1 MNVDGELLIYIFVI
15 YIAMKVDDEGLHLQN
30 ASSFVIKKNVP
41 NVESGSNSEV
51 LSTLLEPLVCQL
63 TWTMVSRFCRDV
75 DAVLMTD
82 VGPMVTTVT

>member
-1 MNVDGELLIYIFVI
+1 MKVFVFKIYCHLLSCNKLLEFFSQMLTTAPTTLQELL
-15 YIAMKVDDEGLHLQN
+15 ARR
-30 ASSFVIKKNVP
+30 
-41 NVESGSNSEV
+41 
-51 LSTLLEPLVCQL
+51 L